1 MLVAARP
8 SGLNASAGQ
17 SESGCGRVG
26 MLVAVRPSVLSR
38 EV

>member
-1 MLVAARP
+1 MLVAVRP
-8 SGLNASAGQ
+8 SVLNVSAGQ

-26 MLVAVRPSVLSR
+26 MLVAVRPSMLSR